1 MPIGCDVQIG
11 GRLSA
16 FPEWYPIDR
25 RYLFAT
31 PEEAEHYSFREH
43 FRLDAEAEYF
53 SKRYD
58 IASLVAIN
66 QLMPISAEEWL
77 GLREDPFTKAYG
89 LPEPIKKAIA
99 FEVAKIGR
107 DRESKQREQQQELKL
122 EQTEFSGR
130 LNFGTPNTSFGKVYS

>member
-1 MPIGCDVQIG
+1 MPISSDIQIG
-11 GRLSA
+11 GKLSSL
-16 FPEWYPIDR
+16 PEWYPIDR

-31 PEEAEHYSFREH
+31 PEEAERYSFNQH
-43 FRLDAEAEYF
+43 FRMDAEDEYF

-66 QLMPISAEEWL
+66 QLMPISATEWL
-77 GLREDPFTKAYG
+77 GLGEDQFTKTYG
-89 LPEPIKKAIA
+89 LPEPIKRAIA

-107 DRESKQREQQQELKL
+107 ERESKQREQQQELKL

-130 LNFGTPNTSFGKVYS
+130 LNFGPPNSSFSKVYT